1 MSKKTEI
8 TQADVLNALGKVNE
22 PELHKD
28 LVTLNMIRDLKIEG
42 DKVGFTIVLTTP
54 ACPLKSQIEREARQA
69 VAAIPGVGTIDLKLD
84 ANVPSDGRTRGL
96 LQLPI
101 RNAIAVASGKGG
113 VGKSTVAVNIA
124 VGLAQSSA
132 RVGLLDADIYG
143 PNVPTMMGVRHLPN
157 QRENKLIPAE
167 AYGVKL
173 MSIGFLVKPD
183 QPLIW
188 RGPMLHSAIRQFLTD
203 VEWGELDYLIVD
215 LPPGTGDASLSL
227 AQSLPLSGAVIV
239 TLPQQV
245 SLDDARRSLEM
256 FRQLDVHIF
265 GVVENMSYLELPDGT
280 KMDVFGSGGGERLAR
295 ESGVPFIGAIPMDAA
310 VREGGDNGKPVV
322 VARPASAVAFAM
334 QSITQDV
341 AARVSVAAV
350 QQNNFI
356 PINLIG

>member
-1 MSKKTEI
+1 
-8 TQADVLNALGKVNE
+8 
-22 PELHKD
+22 
-28 LVTLNMIRDLKIEG
+28 
-42 DKVGFTIVLTTP
+42 
-54 ACPLKSQIEREARQA
+54 
-69 VAAIPGVGTIDLKLD
+69 
-84 ANVPSDGRTRGL
+84 
-96 LQLPI
+96 
-101 RNAIAVASGKGG
+101 
-113 VGKSTVAVNIA
+113 
-124 VGLAQSSA
+124 
-132 RVGLLDADIYG
+132 
-143 PNVPTMMGVRHLPN
+143 
-157 QRENKLIPAE
+157 
-167 AYGVKL
+167 
-173 MSIGFLVKPD
+173 
-183 QPLIW
+183 
-188 RGPMLHSAIRQFLTD
+188 
-203 VEWGELDYLIVD
+203 
-215 LPPGTGDASLSL
+215 
-227 AQSLPLSGAVIV
+227 VIV